1 MNFLDLSFTTTG
13 NPERRKS
20 KKLSIF
26 DTITEHIVVKE
37 SNDSRSA
44 INNNDA
50 SLAAP
55 AAHMKKEWNGSELV

>member
-1 MNFLDLSFTTTG
+1 MNFLDISFTTTG

-20 KKLSIF
+20 KKCSIF
-26 DTITEHIVVKE
+26 DTITEHIVKE